1 MIGTRRRLF
10 LGHSL
15 ATTHPSSTPH
25 PSIHPSIHG
34 HTRITESSRR
44 RPTNTPPRA
53 PEQSQNNVSTRGSS
67 TLMNDDDEDDDDDD
81 DEPDERLPQDGA
93 ARGTHT
99 MTQGAASALPP
110 QPLQL
115 FIPQA
120 RKVRCGG
127 ENRRS
132 LSVRLLLRWVL

>member
-25 PSIHPSIHG
+25 PSIHG
-34 HTRITESSRR
+34 HTRIIKSSRR
-44 RPTNTPPRA
+44 RPTNTPPHA

-67 TLMNDDDEDDDDDD
+67 TLMNDDDEDDED
-81 DEPDERLPQDGA
+81 DERLPQDGA

-99 MTQGAASALPP
+99 MTRGAASALPP

-115 FIPQA
+115 FIHQA

-127 ENRRS
+127 ENLRS
-132 LSVRLLLRWVL
+132 LSVRLLLRRVL